1 MEDVIDDLQPEEIS
15 DALGLLELFARI
27 GQITPRELKAL
38 GRRVEQRRQ
47 SPWRTA
53 SERSWRSKS
62 DGQRHATSRRQS
74 PME

>member
-47 SPWRTA
+47 SLA
-53 SERSWRSKS
+53 
-62 DGQRHATSRRQS
+62 DGQRKKLAVDV
-74 PME
+74 